1 MKNRKTPL
9 SKLTVV
15 LLLATLVML
24 IAGSVLSTKAVLTYF
39 SEDYISDFELDH
51 LQVHLI
57 ENGKDVCHNKNDD
70 DTVHGTY
77 TNKKKYK
84 GNLVEDLGY
93 TNKEHYKDV
102 AGYKIGTPGTVEP
115 GKTYKE
121 EISAKNGQNINQYVR
136 LTVRKYWVKDGKKNT
151 KLSPSMIKLTYNGSA
166 YNKVAWQK
174 NAKEHTEES
183 DTYYLSKML
192 PKKKASD
199 LLFNELTI
207 DGSVADKAH
216 MTKHENKEGN
226 KTVITYTYDYNDYT
240 FYIEANVQAIQTHN
254 VNDAI
259 GSLWCVTKDETKN
272 GKVTV
277 K

>member
-57 ENGKDVCHNKNDD
+57 ENGKDVCHNNNDD

-84 GNLVEDLGY
+84 GNLVEYLGY
-93 TNKEHYKDV
+93 ANEEHYKDV

-166 YNKVAWQK
+166 YNKAAWQK
-174 NAKEHTEES
+174 NAKENTEES

-216 MTKHENKEGN
+216 MTKHEKKEGN

-259 GSLWCVTKDETKN
+259 GSLWGVTNVSAKN

>member
-1 MKNRKTPL
+1 
-9 SKLTVV
+9 
-15 LLLATLVML
+15 
-24 IAGSVLSTKAVLTYF
+24 
-39 SEDYISDFELDH
+39 
-51 LQVHLI
+51 
-57 ENGKDVCHNKNDD
+57 
-70 DTVHGTY
+70 
-77 TNKKKYK
+77 
-84 GNLVEDLGY
+84 
-93 TNKEHYKDV
+93 
-102 AGYKIGTPGTVEP
+102 
-115 GKTYKE
+115 
-121 EISAKNGQNINQYVR
+121 
-136 LTVRKYWVKDGKKNT
+136 
-151 KLSPSMIKLTYNGSA
+151 MIKLTYNGSA
-166 YNKVAWQK
+166 YNKAAWQK

-216 MTKHENKEGN
+216 MTKHEKKEGN

-254 VNDAI
+254 INDAI
-259 GSLWCVTKDETKN
+259 DSLWGVTNVSAKD

>member
-9 SKLTVV
+9 SKLKVV

-57 ENGKDVCHNKNDD
+57 ENGVDVCHNKNDD
-70 DTVHGTY
+70 DTVHSTY

-84 GNLVEDLGY
+84 GNLVEYLGY

-102 AGYKIGTPGTVEP
+102 AGYKIGTPGRVEP

-166 YNKVAWQK
+166 YNKAAWQK
-174 NAKEHTEES
+174 NTKEHTEES

-216 MTKHENKEGN
+216 MTKHEKKEGN

-259 GSLWCVTKDETKN
+259 GSLWGVTNVSAKN